1 MDIYICLRCNKSFK
15 NNKFHLKKHLLRKF
29 PCNSLNRDISCKL
42 LLEEINNN
50 NYIEFYQ
57 EKCNEYKCNYCDKY
71 YKHQSSMIK
80 HRNNC
85 LLNPIIIKKNKM
97 NEIKKYQNNSIINNI
112 QNQQNINNLNNI
124 HIHINSMGNEKFNIK
139 EITEKLNL
147 ELNYSNFNGIKFKY
161 DDRINNLI
169 DNYGIIFDNIYENPD
184 NHNFAIV
191 NKNKKICKIKDSDDG
206 IKHINFEDLTHKIFN
221 IIDNVFDLSII
232 EFEMNNDK
240 ESLYHYKEFKK
251 KLVERRN
258 MFIEKYYS
266 SDNSFEKKNIYN
278 SLYQYFKGFKN
289 LVNNIKD
296 KIILKSYDIDL

>member
-1 MDIYICLRCNKSFK
+1 MNNKYSCIRCGKNFRMKIHYKNHLDRKNICEPIYKDIEIEILKNHLNNNNTQNFYNECFNVKKNEYHCTYCKKNFSNKS
-15 NNKFHLKKHLLRKF
+15 NLTRHQKKY
-29 PCNSLNRDISCKL
+29 CNF
-42 LLEEINNN
+42 INNN
-50 NYIEFYQ
+50 LVSHN
-57 EKCNEYKCNYCDKY
+57 
-71 YKHQSSMIK
+71 
-80 HRNNC
+80 
-85 LLNPIIIKKNKM
+85 
-97 NEIKKYQNNSIINNI
+97 NNSQIIQGNIINNI
-112 QNQQNINNLNNI
+112 VNNNI
-124 HIHINSMGNEKFNIK
+124 HIHINSIGNEKFNIK
-139 EITEKLNL
+139 EITEKLNF

-191 NKNKKICKIKDSDDG
+191 NKNKKICKIKDSEDG